1 MCSEKEIKERIH
13 WLESQNLVCQDWV
26 AHELRTLF
34 DYHEKCLKPT
44 DYEKKWVVIQIKKM
58 LENYGLS
65 SKDLE
70 GPPRYSIDELEK
82 ILKEFYK
89 EIKQIKPTAENSYCD
104 YSHAQITLEVKR
116 FLQIL
121 KKNPKKVEEILNV
134 RKKKS

>member
-1 MCSEKEIKERIH
+1 MRSEKEIKSKIKEISTINENFAVEK
-13 WLESQNLVCQDWV
+13 ESQDNFNKFKQL
-26 AHELRTLF
+26 
-34 DYHEKCLKPT
+34 
-44 DYEKKWVVIQIKKM
+44 
-58 LENYGLS
+58 LEWT
-65 SKDLE
+65 LE
-70 GPPRYSIDELEK
+70 GPPRYSIEDLEK